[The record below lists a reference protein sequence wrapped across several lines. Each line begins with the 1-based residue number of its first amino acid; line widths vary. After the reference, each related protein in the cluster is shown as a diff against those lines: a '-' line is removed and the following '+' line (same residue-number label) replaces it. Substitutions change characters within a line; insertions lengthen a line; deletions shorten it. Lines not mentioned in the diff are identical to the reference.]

1 MKIIGVEN
9 KQDEKLF
16 LSVSKKIYKND
27 PNWIHP
33 LDKDINDVFD
43 TKKNKLYRTGKTRRW
58 ILLDDKNEPAGRIA
72 AFVNTK
78 YKNMGDEFPVG
89 GIGFFECINDQ
100 NYADLLFDNAKHWL
114 RENGMEAMDGPI
126 NFGER
131 NKFWGL
137 LLSGFHESLYCMNY
151 NAPYYR
157 ELFENYGF
165 QVFYNQTCFKMDAKA
180 PLPEKVAVRYNK
192 LCQDANISARHI
204 DKKDLPKY
212 ASDFA
217 TIYNKAWAGH
227 AGMKQISKEQM
238 LATLIEMKP
247 VMDENIVWFAYYKED
262 PIAMFINIPDLNQW
276 FKHLNGK
283 FGWLQKIYF
292 LWLKAFK
299 ANTRFVGIAFGVVPE
314 WQAKG
319 VDAYIIG
326 AAYKTITSPKLSY
339 REYEMQWMGDFNPK
353 MVNIG
358 KSLGDVHVSRTLATY
373 RYIFDRTIPF
383 KRHPILK

>member
-1 MKIIGVEN
+1 
-9 KQDEKLF
+9 
-16 LSVSKKIYKND
+16 
-27 PNWIHP
+27 
-33 LDKDINDVFD
+33 
-43 TKKNKLYRTGKTRRW
+43 
-58 ILLDDKNEPAGRIA
+58 
-72 AFVNTK
+72 
-78 YKNMGDEFPVG
+78 MGDEFPVG

-137 LLSGFHESLYCMNY
+137 LLSGFHEPLYCMNY

-192 LCQDANISARHI
+192 LCQDENISARHI
-204 DKKDLPKY
+204 NKSDLPKY

-227 AGMKQISKEQM
+227 SGMKQISKEQM
-238 LATLIEMKP
+238 LITLKEMKP

-276 FKHLNGK
+276 FKNLNGK

-299 ANTRFVGIAFGVVPE
+299 PNTRFVGIAFGVVPE

-326 AAYKTITSPKLSY
+326 AAYKTITSTKLSY

-358 KSLGDVHVSRTLATY
+358 KSLGDVSVSRTLATY
-373 RYIFDRTIPF
+373 RYIFDRTLPF
-383 KRHPILK
+383 KRHPIFK